1 MVREWTVARE
11 TGLTWLIVV
20 AKRTHYSIILIVDFA
35 SLYTPDYANFI
46 NLDFNPI
53 NPNLELYARAITS
66 IRLINAFTPSDW
78 DLPVIVAYFMGIMD
92 SWQRLP

>member
-1 MVREWTVARE
+1 VAWF
-11 TGLTWLIVV
+11 TLLDPLFNN
-20 AKRTHYSIILIVDFA
+20 LIVDFA
-35 SLYTPDYANFI
+35 SPYTPDYANLI
-46 NLDFNPI
+46 SLDFNPI
-53 NPNLELYARAITS
+53 NPNLKLYNARAITS